1 MFMDG
6 MSLPTPSIELPTQRS
21 EAVERRARH
30 LRILAKLADVG
41 MELVEHVKRQV
52 LEEEVSPGR
61 AKCADPVL
69 SYARLARAVRQ
80 TLALEAK
87 VVADGFAC
95 APSVAWG
102 VAGSEGGFR
111 SWDGK
116 LKARVR
122 LKVEEAIA
130 SGAEA
135 GETEDLLRDLNERLD
150 DPEYGD
156 DMSDRPIGMA
166 VALICG
172 ALGVQVDLRHFSD
185 AELGFDREDMKAAA
199 RAAKQ
204 AALDVAA
211 VSDGSETELPVWRP
225 KVGTGVDPP

>member
-6 MSLPTPSIELPTQRS
+6 TSPATISTELPTQGS

-87 VVADGFAC
+87 VAADGLAC
-95 APSVAWG
+95 APSVSWG
-102 VAGSEGGFR
+102 VAGSEGGF
-111 SWDGK
+111 GPGT
-116 LKARVR
+116 
-122 LKVEEAIA
+122 A
-130 SGAEA
+130 S
-135 GETEDLLRDLNERLD
+135 
-150 DPEYGD
+150 
-156 DMSDRPIGMA
+156 
-166 VALICG
+166 
-172 ALGVQVDLRHFSD
+172 
-185 AELGFDREDMKAAA
+185 
-199 RAAKQ
+199 
-204 AALDVAA
+204 
-211 VSDGSETELPVWRP
+211 
-225 KVGTGVDPP
+225 